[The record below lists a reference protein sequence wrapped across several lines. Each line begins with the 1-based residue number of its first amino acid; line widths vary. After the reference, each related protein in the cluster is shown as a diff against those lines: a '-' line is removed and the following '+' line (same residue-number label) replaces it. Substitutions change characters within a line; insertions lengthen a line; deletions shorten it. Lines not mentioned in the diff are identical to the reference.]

1 MIEIKP
7 DHLEGDCL
15 EALTKF
21 VREIRVDSVESDNGR
36 NKDLTVRK
44 ISVICGSNAPHGLNS
59 WASEPG
65 YYLHVSRIEE

>member
-44 ISVICGSNAPHGLNS
+44 ISVICGSNGLNS